1 MAGRYNLRSQQDRG
15 ADDASY
21 ASLPGTSSSS
31 IVANMTSLKS
41 NFVLNGETAG
51 SHPSRW
57 IYEITHKNM
66 TLEALNRAAL
76 AASTADV
83 PFTWKG
89 HAHRLVI
96 NGNQTFSSTSIR
108 VLSTVCVDCL
118 FHFVFTTGWDEQDPK
133 SLCSGEQATWPLP
146 DDKFPGHHLVW
157 ADSIHAE
164 LPLGPG
170 SKYFPLL
177 STDCFACCAPRCTFQ
192 VTVSISRPRIT
203 SSWVDLLSDHEA
215 IREQLRIQKER
226 DPERYQGV
234 SEDWVTQAPMNLN
247 TYLKNLLESTFD
259 TVRSI
264 SKRNRRFA
272 VLFGPRCSSI
282 FHDLEFSDLHDI
294 DDDGVDIGTWTP
306 HYPGLPSGLYG
317 TTELCTYRAYLEDVR
332 SEIQCLIHKTGLAA
346 SERPTF
352 CNVILHSHLHCQEVS
367 GASSNTLSDSP
378 AYQSLGVMPSQG
390 RAIIVNAYKRQWELA
405 PGQRR
410 NLVESL
416 GAVAHLSGDEM
427 LSDYAAIQ
435 SSLFDSQ
442 LSNQSHDDDGVISQ
456 VLKFLD
462 LAHPNNYNGDQIVE
476 AFRRKVVS
484 DPASASTGR
493 SLLMLLAAA
502 ASDDSYQ
509 AALLMESDKQMS
521 LGTAQAVLGLHDT
534 WTPDEAFDALQ
545 IKLNAC
551 DSSDAKDTYFDALE
565 ALTNHHFHLPQLR
578 RRALQ
583 LRESP
588 NKENDYDDNSR
599 AVTVKKPDVSV
610 NFSLPVGLENI
621 GNTCY
626 LNSLLQ
632 YLFTV
637 KPIRDIVLH
646 YDHWRL
652 DLSDES
658 IKSRLLGGHKMQ
670 MDRGEAVVAQAF
682 VRELCILFENL
693 EASDQAATRPSQR
706 LANAVLLSTHTL
718 MQSLKQPSGDSA
730 TAQPPPLPARKPS
743 EDHPDEGIDME
754 SGDWNANQNTD
765 DTTSISSAKTLVD
778 PDDKLYGDP
787 ADKAAEIEATQGA
800 ELTTPRIEIQQSEDI
815 EMTDS
820 IAAPE
825 TTKNDVSGDANDVSM
840 ADVGGGETIDQKVL
854 NALEQQ
860 QRSSGTDQ
868 QDVEEVMGSII
879 NRLQAAIKPMY
890 VDTNGVQLEPI
901 MGTFFVS
908 TVNYTK
914 KFDEK
919 AFKSEMSF
927 ERSITA
933 FPAAKGPCSLYDA
946 LGRNFDKQIL
956 EDNKLSR
963 YTAIRGLP
971 PILHVMIQRS
981 QSMGDKNDNPVVIPE
996 TLYLDRYMDAPHDS
1010 QQFRRRVQD
1019 WAIADRIADI
1029 KALQA
1034 KLEDNAE
1041 YIETLEDFCASFEE
1055 LEEEIGQRQAS
1066 LATFSEAQIA
1076 AQQEKWNFD
1085 GEISEETAETLL
1097 AVDSA
1102 WKLCSLMEQRNRPAH
1117 PLHMR
1122 EARNKL
1128 QRLMAG
1134 ELQHREES
1142 LKKHHDG
1149 MTEMAYRLH
1158 AVICH
1163 RGHMTSGH
1171 YWVWICDFDKS
1182 VWRWYNDS
1190 EVRENK
1196 DTAEVLENLST
1207 SGEPYYL
1214 CYVRDKDKEKHV
1226 GVPKRKIREEQTTV
1240 TETQDD
1246 NANTMD
1252 IEQPSADEEDARGRK
1267 QSPKYRIE

>member
-1 MAGRYNLRSQQDRG
+1 MASRYNLRSQQDRA

-21 ASLPGTSSSS
+21 ASLPGASPCS
-31 IVANMTSLKS
+31 IVTNLTSLKS
-41 NFVLNGETAG
+41 NFVLHGETAG
-51 SHPSRW
+51 SHPARW
-57 IYEITHKNM
+57 IYEVTHKNM
-66 TLEALNRAAL
+66 TLEALNQATL
-76 AASTADV
+76 ATSTAAV
-83 PFTWKG
+83 PFTWKD
-89 HAHRLVI
+89 HVHRLVV
-96 NGNQTFSSTSIR
+96 NGNQTFNTPCRR
-108 VLSTVCVDCL
+108 VLSVVCLDCL
-118 FHFVFTTGWDEQDPK
+118 FHFVFTTSWEEQH
-133 SLCSGEQATWPLP
+133 SNCLCSSDQAAWPLP

-157 ADSIHAE
+157 ADSNHPK
-164 LPLGPG
+164 LPPNPDN
-170 SKYFPLL
+170 KYYPLL
-177 STDCFACCAPRCTFQ
+177 TTDYFACCAPRCTFQ
-192 VTVSISRPRIT
+192 VALSISKPRIL
-203 SSWVDLLSDHEA
+203 SSWVDLLLDQDA
-215 IREQLRIQKER
+215 IRQQLRLKKDRE
-226 DPERYQGV
+226 PERYLGV
-234 SEDWVTQAPMNLN
+234 TQEWATQAPMNLN
-247 TYLKNLLESTFD
+247 TYLKNLLDSEQD
-259 TVRSI
+259 NIRSI
-264 SKRNRRFA
+264 SKRNRRFS
-272 VLFGPRCSSI
+272 VLFGPRCASI
-282 FHDLEFSDLHDI
+282 FAELEFTDFEDVE
-294 DDDGVDIGTWTP
+294 DDVDVGAWIP
-306 HYPGLPSGLYG
+306 HYPGRPSGLYG
-317 TTELCTYRAYLEDVR
+317 TTELDTYRAYLEDVR
-332 SEIQCLIHKTGLAA
+332 SEVQCLIHKTGLAT

-352 CNVILHSHLHCQEVS
+352 CNTVLLSSLHCKEVS
-367 GASSNTLSDSP
+367 GSSNNTLSDNP
-378 AYQSLGVMPSQG
+378 AYQCLGVMPSLG
-390 RAIIVNAYKRQWELA
+390 RILIANAYKRQWELA

-410 NLVESL
+410 NLVASL
-416 GAVAHLSGDEM
+416 GTVAHLSGDEM

-442 LSNQSHDDDGVISQ
+442 LSNQAHDDEGVISQ
-456 VLKFLD
+456 VLRFLD
-462 LAHPNNYNGDQIVE
+462 LAHPNNYNSHQIVQ

-493 SLLMLLAAA
+493 SLLMLLATAS
-502 ASDDSYQ
+502 SDDSYQ

-521 LGTAQAVLGLHDT
+521 LETAQAVLGLPEN
-534 WTPDEAFDALQ
+534 WTPDEALHALKTNLNTCDNPDARDTHFDAFDAL
-545 IKLNAC
+545 
-551 DSSDAKDTYFDALE
+551 T
-565 ALTNHHFHLPQLR
+565 THHFHLPHLNRQ
-578 RRALQ
+578 AIQ

-588 NKENDYDDNSR
+588 RMATDYDRNSR
-599 AVTVKKPDVSV
+599 AVSGKKPNAHV
-610 NFSLPVGLENI
+610 NYSFPVGLENI

-646 YDHWRL
+646 YDDWRL

-658 IKSRLLGGHKMQ
+658 IKSRLIGGHKMQ

-682 VRELCILFENL
+682 VRELFILFENL
-693 EASDQAATRPSQR
+693 ETSDQASTRPSQR

-718 MQSLKQPSGDSA
+718 MQSLKQSSGDSSA
-730 TAQPPPLPARKPS
+730 AQPPPLPARKTP
-743 EDHPDEGIDME
+743 EHHLDEGIDME
-754 SGDWNANQNTD
+754 PGYWNANQKTD
-765 DTTSISSAKTLVD
+765 DANSISSAKTLVD
-778 PDDKLYGDP
+778 SDDKLFGDP
-787 ADKAAEIEATQGA
+787 VDKAAEIEAVKGN
-800 ELTTPRIEIQQSEDI
+800 ELSAPRAEIQQSEDI
-815 EMTDS
+815 EMTDPTT
-820 IAAPE
+820 APE
-825 TTKNDVSGDANDVSM
+825 TSKNDASGDANDVSM
-840 ADVGGGETIDQKVL
+840 ADVGGSETIDQKVL

-879 NRLQAAIKPMY
+879 NRLQAAIKPMD

-914 KFDEK
+914 KFNEK
-919 AFKSEMSF
+919 AFQSEMSF

-933 FPAAKGPCSLYDA
+933 FPAAEGPCSLYDA

-981 QSMGDKNDNPVVIPE
+981 QSMGDKNDNPVIIPE
-996 TLYLDRYMDAPHDS
+996 TLYLDRFMDAPHDS
-1010 QQFRRRVQD
+1010 PQFRRRVED

-1034 KLEDNAE
+1034 KLGNNAE
-1041 YIETLEDFCASFEE
+1041 YIETLEDFSAGLDE
-1055 LEEEIGQRQAS
+1055 LEEDLSQQRA
-1066 LATFSEAQIA
+1066 LVATFDEVQIA
-1076 AQQEKWNFD
+1076 AEQAKWSFD
-1085 GEISEETAETLL
+1085 GRVSEEAAETML
-1097 AVDSA
+1097 AVDA
-1102 WKLCSLMEQRNRPAH
+1102 TWKLCDILDQRHRSLSPTNV
-1117 PLHMR
+1117 R
-1122 EARNKL
+1122 EARDKL
-1128 QRLMAG
+1128 QNLMAG

-1142 LKKHHDG
+1142 LKKHHDS
-1149 MTEMAYRLH
+1149 MTDMAYRLH

-1226 GVPKRKIREEQTTV
+1226 EVPKRKTHEEQTTV
-1240 TETQDD
+1240 TGVQVD

-1252 IEQPSADEEDARGRK
+1252 IEQPCADEEDARGRT